1 MTTMSDDGDRTCPL
15 CAEEMDITDQQLKP
29 CKCGY
34 DICVWCWH
42 HIIDMAEKEETEG
55 RCPACRTRYDKDRI
69 VKMAA
74 TCDRTVAEKNVE
86 KKHKT
91 QKVKPK
97 AAPPPTTMSTVESK
111 KHLASVRVIQRNLVY
126 IIGLPAHLCNESVL
140 ERREYFGQY
149 GKVLK
154 VSVSRPTG
162 PPSQASANSNIS
174 VYITYAKEEEA
185 IRCIQAVHNF
195 VLEGKVLRACFG
207 TTKYCHAW
215 LRNMTCGNPD
225 CLYLHDVGSQEDSF
239 TKDEIISAYT
249 RTRVPQMASSVSQ
262 RRTGTVLPPPGDDFS
277 YSAVVSA
284 KHTFKNG
291 TLNTTNQPRL
301 SPPNSSSGRSTLPP
315 AASWGQRDLTARTTA
330 TGATSSQSHTKPKS
344 ESQSNP
350 FSSSSVISSTKTPS
364 SWNDDTSTATKMSE
378 GQQVSEKESK
388 TLQPYKPGI
397 SKETQA
403 LSSLSLDIDFSTIPS
418 AWNDD
423 DIVVSDGMSK
433 GSDENQVAN
442 ENGKLTHPAS
452 KSLVLSKKDITMN
465 NITSKSPSDVS
476 SLAISKSDVST
487 SDGDH
492 SLTNITP
499 KSLTSN
505 ATDCQSSHAAGE
517 KILED
522 IASRNTEMEKLSA
535 QIRSVKL
542 GGNND
547 IQSMAGNQQSDSD
560 VMSCTPVDVPMD
572 QNFDRD
578 QSHLNLNELFL
589 PSENKDTILSC
600 QYSSDKRLSSS
611 EPQNCSVASLNDT
624 VDSTMLTD
632 KLQSI
637 LLDGSKQPSYS
648 SFAQFPSTLDSSLW
662 NDTESNPALT
672 IGTRASLT
680 GFSSI
685 NNTYVLPNGG
695 QDGLGTV
702 YTHGNVSGYP
712 GIGSHQHTA
721 MGSDSIGG
729 FDKTISVNKDE
740 SRIIS
745 DMLSSEFNPWDDSYS
760 TANNFVR
767 MLRESENNDVHFTA
781 PSWKSVTG
789 SKESRFSFARQDNQG
804 NLLDSSL
811 RNCGTGTEQN
821 FSLLPQNSRGNIY
834 QNGLAFQ
841 SLENDFSNSY
851 SLGVLDMAT
860 AGTSRSKIS
869 APPGF
874 SAPARAPPPGF
885 SSAFPS
891 QDSLNPTPG
900 FPSGISSHD
909 GSIPLPRFSAFSS
922 GISAQEVSKPPTR
935 LPSPFSSGF
944 SSQDGPNTSSRFPSA
959 FSSGLPSHD
968 GPNPPSRFPSAFSSG
983 FSSQDGSNQS
993 YGSTYQDNLLRDTVL
1008 GGNSNHYQSQFGRH
1022 ASDMEFDDPAILAVG
1037 KGLMPGIGDSG
1048 LEMKNSPAF
1057 QAQLQPER
1065 SDPRFQLHVQPN
1077 VQSHQNLRFTDPMQ
1091 DGLNHMNDNYLA
1103 SRFLAQNHDPIS
1115 PYAQI
1120 PQQPRNSQLTNGH
1133 WDGWSDSR
1141 QGNNTAMSG
1150 MSRMLYPSEVNKL
1163 HMLGSNDI
1171 YNRAFGM

>member
-1 MTTMSDDGDRTCPL
+1 MSDDGDRTCPL
-15 CAEEMDITDQQLKP
+15 CAEEMDTTDQQLKP

-42 HIIDMAEKEETEG
+42 HIIDMAEKEETVG
-55 RCPACRTRYDKDRI
+55 RCPACRTCYDKDRI

-74 TCDRTVAEKNVE
+74 TCDRTVADKNVE

-97 AAPPPTTMSTVESK
+97 AAPTAAATSTVESK

-140 ERREYFGQY
+140 ECREYFGQY

-162 PPSQASANSNIS
+162 PPSQQASATSNIS

-215 LRNMTCGNPD
+215 LRNMACGNPD

-277 YSAVVSA
+277 HSAVVSA

-291 TLNTTNQPRL
+291 TLNTTSQPRL

-315 AASWGQRDLTARTTA
+315 AASWGQRDLNARITA

-350 FSSSSVISSTKTPS
+350 FSSSSAISSTKTPS
-364 SWNDDTSTATKMSE
+364 SWNDDTSTAAKMPE

-403 LSSLSLDIDFSTIPS
+403 LSSLESSLDIDFSTIPS

-423 DIVVSDGMSK
+423 DIVVSDGMPK
-433 GSDENQVAN
+433 GSDENQVPNKN
-442 ENGKLTHPAS
+442 E
-452 KSLVLSKKDITMN
+452 
-465 NITSKSPSDVS
+465 
-476 SLAISKSDVST
+476 
-487 SDGDH
+487 
-492 SLTNITP
+492 
-499 KSLTSN
+499 
-505 ATDCQSSHAAGE
+505 CQSCHAAGE
-517 KILED
+517 KMLED
-522 IASRNTEMEKLSA
+522 IGSKDIDMEKISS
-535 QIRSVKL
+535 QISSVTL
-542 GGNND
+542 GGND
-547 IQSMAGNQQSDSD
+547 KIQSMAGNQQPD
-560 VMSCTPVDVPMD
+560 VMPCTSIDVPMD
-572 QNFDRD
+572 QNFGRDR
-578 QSHLNLNELFL
+578 SHLNLNELLL
-589 PSENKDTILSC
+589 PSENKDSSLSC
-600 QYSSDKRLSSS
+600 QYSSDKRLAWSLKM
-611 EPQNCSVASLNDT
+611 QNCSVTPLNDT
-624 VDSTMLTD
+624 IDSAMLTD
-632 KLQSI
+632 KPYSI
-637 LLDGSKQPSYS
+637 LLEGSEKPSYPP
-648 SFAQFPSTLDSSLW
+648 FVEFPSTWDTSLW
-662 NDTESNPALT
+662 NDTKNNAAST
-672 IGTRASLT
+672 IDTITSSQMQT

-685 NNTYVLPNGG
+685 DNTYALLNGG

-702 YTHGNVSGYP
+702 YTHDNVSVYTRGRGNVSGHP
-712 GIGSHQHTA
+712 GMGSHQHRA
-721 MGSDSIGG
+721 MGSVRTDSIGS

-745 DMLSSEFNPWDDSYS
+745 DTLSEFNPWDDSYS

-767 MLRESENNDVHFTA
+767 MLRESENNDVQCTA
-781 PSWKSVTG
+781 PSWKSGTG
-789 SKESRFSFARQDNQG
+789 SKQSRFSFARQDNQG

-811 RNCGTGTEQN
+811 RNCGIGTEQN
-821 FSLLPQNSRGNIY
+821 FSLLPQNSRRNIY

-841 SLENDFSNSY
+841 SLENEFSNSNFPG
-851 SLGVLDMAT
+851 LLDMAT
-860 AGTSRSKIS
+860 TGTSMSKIS

-874 SAPARAPPPGF
+874 SAPTRVPPPGF
-885 SSAFPS
+885 STAFPS

-900 FPSGISSHD
+900 FPSGILSHD
-909 GSIPLPRFSAFSS
+909 GSIPLSRFPSFSS
-922 GISAQEVSKPPTR
+922 GVSAQEVSKLPTR
-935 LPSPFSSGF
+935 LPSPFSSRF
-944 SSQDGPNTSSRFPSA
+944 SSQDGP
-959 FSSGLPSHD
+959 D
-968 GPNPPSRFPSAFSSG
+968 PPSRFPFSSG
-983 FSSQDGSNQS
+983 FTSQDGSNQL
-993 YGSTYQDNLLRDTVL
+993 YGSTNPENLLGGTVL
-1008 GGNSNHYQSQFGRH
+1008 GVDGNHYQSQFGRH
-1022 ASDMEFDDPAILAVG
+1022 SSDMEFDDPAILAVG

-1048 LEMKNSPAF
+1048 LEMKNTRAS
-1057 QAQLQPER
+1057 QLQPAS

-1077 VQSHQNLRFTDPMQ
+1077 VQSHQNMRFTDPVQ

-1103 SRFLAQNHDPIS
+1103 SRFLAQNHGPLS
-1115 PYAQI
+1115 PYVQI
-1120 PQQPRNSQLTNGH
+1120 PQQPRNSQVTNGH
-1133 WDGWSDSR
+1133 WDGWSESR
-1141 QGNNTAMSG
+1141 QGNNIPMSD
-1150 MSRMLYPSEVNKL
+1150 MSRILYPSEVNKL

-1171 YNRAFGM
+1171 HNRAFGM